1 MLRVPADERRSR
13 LGGGLDARRYLR
25 RLARPPR
32 RQLAGLKTDAC
43 FRAAWKI
50 VASGA
55 CLIYLAVLFALA
67 IGGVFYPFPIEG
79 HLP

>member
-1 MLRVPADERRSR
+1 MKNRFTTA
-13 LGGGLDARRYLR
+13 AA
-25 RLARPPR
+25 LAIAFVVGSGSLCAAAPVKMVVV
-32 RQLAGLKTDAC
+32 LKTLSSQY
-43 FRAAWKI
+43 WKI